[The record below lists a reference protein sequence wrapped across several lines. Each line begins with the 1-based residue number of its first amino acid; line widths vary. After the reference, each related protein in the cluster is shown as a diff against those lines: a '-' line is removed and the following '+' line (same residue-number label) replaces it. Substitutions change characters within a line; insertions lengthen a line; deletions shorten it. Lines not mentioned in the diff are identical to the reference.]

1 MGADTMSANA
11 MTTLIV
17 LAKECIPG
25 KVKTRLYPAYT
36 YDEAALIASASLA
49 DTLAAVASLPASR
62 RILCFDGTI
71 PPAGSEEYEIVPQV
85 TGGLDERIA
94 SALEACTGP
103 TVLIGMDTPQITAA
117 LLNPIFGLWPDG
129 VDAWFGPA
137 ADGGFWALALADPRG
152 DLVRGVPMSRDD
164 TGSIQ
169 RRRLIEANL
178 EVRDLPELL
187 DIDTADDL
195 EQVVAGIPGSST
207 AAIIRAITASR
218 VRR

>member
-1 MGADTMSANA
+1 MSADS

-25 KVKTRLYPAYT
+25 KVKTRLYPAFT
-36 YDEAALIASASLA
+36 YDEAARIAAASLS
-49 DTLAAVASLPASR
+49 DTLAAVASLPACR

-71 PPAGSEEYEIVPQV
+71 PPAGSEEYEILPQA

-94 SALEACTGP
+94 SVLDACSGP
-103 TVLIGMDTPQITAA
+103 TVLIGMDTPQIRAA
-117 LLNPIFGLWPDG
+117 LLEPVFGRWPDG

-137 ADGGFWALALADPRG
+137 VDGGFWALALAEPRG

-169 RRRLIEANL
+169 RRRLMEANL
-178 EVRDLPELL
+178 GVRDLPELL

-195 EQVVAGIPGSST
+195 QQVVAGIPDSST
-207 AAIIRAITASR
+207 ASIARAIGESR
-218 VRR
+218 VVR

>member
-1 MGADTMSANA
+1 

-25 KVKTRLYPAYT
+25 KVKTRLHPVFT
-36 YDEAALIASASLA
+36 YEEAARIASASLA

-62 RILCFDGTI
+62 RILCFDGTN
-71 PPAGSEEYEIVPQV
+71 PPPGSEEYEILPQV
-85 TGGLDERIA
+85 AGGLDERIA
-94 SALEACTGP
+94 SAFDVSTGP

-117 LLNPIFGLWPDG
+117 LLEPLFGRWPDG

-137 ADGGFWALALADPRG
+137 ADGGFWALALAEPRG

-169 RRRLIEANL
+169 RHRLVEANL
-178 EVRDLPELL
+178 GVRDLPDLL
-187 DIDTADDL
+187 DIDTAHDL
-195 EQVVAGIPGSST
+195 DQVVAEIPDSST
-207 AAIIRAITASR
+207 AAITRAIRESR
-218 VRR
+218 VLR